1 MRAPGRDDHGVGD
14 GTLALQID
22 ENDVLGLVVV
32 KLGQDQVLQGG
43 YATLVL
49 KGGFGVPRRD
59 LGRTFGRARRGVSLQ
74 RDSSSS
80 FLAPRTLS
88 CPMAAVSRPSQIV

>member
-22 ENDVLGLVVV
+22 KNDVLGLVVV

-43 YATLVL
+43 YAALVL
-49 KGGFGVPRRD
+49 
-59 LGRTFGRARRGVSLQ
+59 
-74 RDSSSS
+74 
-80 FLAPRTLS
+80 
-88 CPMAAVSRPSQIV
+88 